1 MTAAPTVHLEP
12 TQSSGRALFMRGL
25 TGPVV
30 MLNLLRLRQTAD
42 YSADPDLAPPAPI
55 SGREA
60 FQRYIDHTIPHLEAT
75 GGSLLFLGDGG
86 PWLIGPETERWDL
99 AMLVKQAS
107 VEAFMAFAS
116 HEPYLKG
123 MGHRTAAIEDS
134 RLLPL
139 ASQGD

>member
-1 MTAAPTVHLEP
+1 
-12 TQSSGRALFMRGL
+12 MRGL

-60 FQRYIDHTIPHLEAT
+60 FHRYIDHTISHLEAT

-116 HEPYLKG
+116 HEPYLKC